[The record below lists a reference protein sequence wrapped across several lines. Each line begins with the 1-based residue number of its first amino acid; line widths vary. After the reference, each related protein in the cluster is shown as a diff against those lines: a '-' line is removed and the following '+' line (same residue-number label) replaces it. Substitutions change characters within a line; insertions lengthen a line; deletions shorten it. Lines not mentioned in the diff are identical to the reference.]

1 MVTHAIKTVIMWAGT
16 VIREGVI
23 LTGFFIG
30 FGTHDVAQIL
40 ACAVSITCGFGLR
53 MVMIAAGGG
62 ILGRGIVTL
71 HAFATIFMAWTAYKF
86 WEAGLSTIRP
96 FSSVGLQVYLII
108 CSFMAV
114 YLIQSLE
121 KISKISFNSMVKKYY
136 TDDKNEGDKS

>member
-30 FGTHDVAQIL
+30 FGTHDIAQIL

-53 MVMIAAGGG
+53 MVMIAAGGSA
-62 ILGRGIVTL
+62 LGRGIVTL
-71 HAFATIFMAWTAYKF
+71 HAFATVFMSWTAYQF
-86 WEAGLSTIRP
+86 WINGLHAIRP

>member
-1 MVTHAIKTVIMWAGT
+1 MITHAIKVVSMWLGT

-53 MVMIAAGGG
+53 MVMIAASGRA
-62 ILGRGIVTL
+62 LGRGIVSL
-71 HAFATIFMAWTAYKF
+71 HAFATVFMSWAAYQF
-86 WEAGLSTIRP
+86 WVSGLSVIRP

-121 KISKISFNSMVKKYY
+121 KVSKISFNSMVKKYY
-136 TDDKNEGDKS
+136 TDDKNEEIKP

>member
-1 MVTHAIKTVIMWAGT
+1 MITHAIKVVSMWLGT

-30 FGTHDVAQIL
+30 FGAHDVAQIL

-53 MVMIAAGGG
+53 MVMIAASGRA
-62 ILGRGIVTL
+62 LGRGIVSL
-71 HAFATIFMAWTAYKF
+71 HAFATVFMSWAAYQF
-86 WEAGLSTIRP
+86 WVSGLSVIRP

-121 KISKISFNSMVKKYY
+121 KVSKISFNSMVKKYY
-136 TDDKNEGDKS
+136 TDDKNEEIKP